1 MKLPPI
7 LGQTNISGNS
17 FFFGADSIYFEQ
29 FGKSLAK
36 SLRKYAGWA
45 NVHIHLFNP
54 TDAQIIWCQKNQFT
68 ASYEF
73 VSEDCKDLRTYY
85 ACVRFIRIPEIFK
98 SDARIISID
107 CDGVAIKLISKDK
120 FLKDTEKS
128 AVLWRSKNQT
138 SLASSVFFGVDDF
151 RVKLAKRLIPYFEND
166 SFKWFLDQ
174 IIMDEMIREKEV
186 SIVEFRDWG
195 NPKIGV
201 NTLIW
206 TVKGDRKNDPEFQ
219 KLITLYRD

>member
-1 MKLPPI
+1 MKLSPI

-17 FFFGADSIYFEQ
+17 FFFGADSLYFEQ
-29 FGKSLAK
+29 FGKTLAK
-36 SLRKYAGWA
+36 SLRKHAGWA
-45 NVHIHLFNP
+45 NIHVHLYNP
-54 TDAQIIWCQKNQFT
+54 NDEQIEWCRKNQLT
-68 ASYEF
+68 ASYEYI
-73 VSEDCKDLRTYY
+73 SEDCKDLRTYY

-98 SDARIISID
+98 SDARIISLD
-107 CDGVAIKLISKDK
+107 CDGIAVAPITKDK

-128 AVLWRSKNQT
+128 AVLWRSKNQRV
-138 SLASSVFFGVDDF
+138 LASSIFFGADDF
-151 RVKLAKRLIPYFEND
+151 RVKLANRLAPYFETD

-174 IIMDEMIREKEV
+174 VVMAEMMHDKEV

-206 TVKGDRKNDPEFQ
+206 TVKGDQKSDPEFQ
-219 KLITLYRD
+219 KLINLYRD

>member
-17 FFFGADSIYFEQ
+17 FFFAADAVYFEQ

-36 SLRKYAGWA
+36 SLRKHASWA
-45 NVHIHLFNP
+45 NIHVHLYNP
-54 TDAQIIWCQKNQFT
+54 KDDQIEWCRKNQLT
-68 ASYEF
+68 ASYEYIP
-73 VSEDCKDLRTYY
+73 EDCKDLRTYY

-98 SDARIISID
+98 SDARIISLD
-107 CDGVAIKLISKDK
+107 CDGIAVSPITKDK

-128 AVLWRSKNQT
+128 AVLWRSKNQRV
-138 SLASSVFFGVDDF
+138 LASSIFFGADNF
-151 RVKLAKRLIPYFEND
+151 RVKLAERLTPYFETD

-174 IIMDEMIREKEV
+174 VVMAEMMHDNEV

-206 TVKGDRKNDPEFQ
+206 TVKGDQKSDPEFQ
-219 KLITLYRD
+219 KLINLYRD

>member
-36 SLRKYAGWA
+36 SLRKYAEWA

-54 TDAQIIWCQKNQFT
+54 TDAQLAWCQKNQFT

-151 RVKLAKRLIPYFEND
+151 RVKLSNRLIPYFEND